1 MLSGSFWGMA
11 GQAGGEQS
19 LVLSSISLSQCVF
32 FFTPLELFLIP
43 NLISFDILIAG
54 LTSLLESCAA

>member
-1 MLSGSFWGMA
+1 MA